1 MIKKLSYALE
11 AAGVYLAFAIFSLL
25 PPATASALGGWIGRT
40 AGMRLAASRKA
51 LTNIRRAFPDKN
63 EPEHVLILRDM
74 WDNLGR
80 TMAEYP
86 HLKTIARSRVT
97 LVGGDIIAALPEG
110 KPVIFFAAHQAN
122 WEMVPPTL
130 MDRLRRRV
138 QVVYRAPNNPYVTH
152 LLDMCRTQAAPVGTI
167 PKSKKGARD
176 IVRALTEGQVIGI
189 LIDQKYNEGIPVP
202 FFGHPAMTSPA
213 FATLAQKFS
222 APLIPVRVTREP
234 DAHFTVT
241 LYPPLPTENR
251 AVEDIIREAHTLLED
266 WIRAQ
271 PGYWLWLHRRWD
283 SDALKTL

>member
-1 MIKKLSYALE
+1 MKKISDALE

-25 PPATASALGGWIGRT
+25 PPVAASAVGGWIGRT
-40 AGMRLAASRKA
+40 VGPRLAASRKA
-51 LTNIRRAFPDKN
+51 LVNIRRAFPDHTESGHKA
-63 EPEHVLILRDM
+63 ILRDM

-80 TMAEYP
+80 TIAEYP
-86 HLKTIARSRVT
+86 HLKKIARSRVT
-97 LVGGDIIAALPEG
+97 LAGGDIIANLPKD
-110 KPVIFFAAHQAN
+110 KPAIFFAAHQAN
-122 WEMVPPTL
+122 WEIVPPTL
-130 MDRLRRRV
+130 MHHLNRV
-138 QVVYRAPNNPYVTH
+138 VHVVYRAPNNPYVTT

-189 LIDQKYNEGIPVP
+189 LIDQKYNEGIPAP

-213 FATLAQKFS
+213 FAALAQKFG

-234 DAHFTVT
+234 HARFTVT
-241 LYPPLPTENR
+241 LYPPLPTEGR
-251 AVEDIIREAHTLLED
+251 ELQDIIGDAHHMLED

-283 SDALKTL
+283 SDALKAL